1 MRSPVRLAPF
11 VVLKATHLGR
21 NIHVV
26 SLVHALLII
35 PLALRCL
42 GLESLS
48 ADPAFGWHPRSGTL
62 TAVAC
67 GYFLWDTLESV
78 VHFADIGFVVHGTP
92 NLYASVTN
100 TDICCRTG
108 LLLNLST
115 VIRMLPGHIVR
126 NTSHTF
132 SRNRSLHT
140 TVRDF
145 CYGNCE
151 FIQVIPIFWNLMS
164 LQEHPVPRHPLV
176 CLSYLLT
183 VIWLMLPGKVLG

>member
-1 MRSPVRLAPF
+1 MLKPPWSSKARRSLPPRLPPSGHARPTAAHRAGLVPAARILARTHGAARTCAPPAGLGTRILDGADGHQSRAQLCAVSEKLWAAEDKAGSKQLVRSPVRLAPF

-78 VHFADIGFVVHGTP
+78 VHFADIGFVVHGTS
-92 NLYASVTN
+92 NS
-100 TDICCRTG
+100 
-108 LLLNLST
+108 
-115 VIRMLPGHIVR
+115 
-126 NTSHTF
+126 
-132 SRNRSLHT
+132 
-140 TVRDF
+140 
-145 CYGNCE
+145 
-151 FIQVIPIFWNLMS
+151 
-164 LQEHPVPRHPLV
+164 
-176 CLSYLLT
+176 
-183 VIWLMLPGKVLG
+183 